1 MAGLV
6 QLELN
11 DEDKENFA
19 SLQTEMAK
27 AQQELA
33 MTTQKLRTRNAE
45 VKHAGL
51 TLAELQEVP
60 DECRAFE
67 QLGKMFILRPLVDLK
82 KQLVGQMDSG
92 QKEIAA
98 LTEKREHQDTAYTKV
113 SEDFNEFVKAHLV
126 EAKEEGDK
134 KD

>member
-92 QKEIAA
+92 QRKSLRLPRSASTRT
-98 LTEKREHQDTAYTKV
+98 LHTPR
-113 SEDFNEFVKAHLV
+113 
-126 EAKEEGDK
+126 
-134 KD
+134 